1 MCFAKAF
8 GVNVVW
14 GYEHSGYAAR
24 SIPMSA
30 DCAKKWALR
39 PTLLETVRG
48 WDIASAGMG
57 GKVG

>member
-14 GYEHSGYAAR
+14 GLSTADIAAR
-24 SIPMSA
+24 SIPMFA
-30 DCAKKWALR
+30 GCAKKWALR

-48 WDIASAGMG
+48 MG
-57 GKVG
+57 YRFGRDGR

>member
-1 MCFAKAF
+1 MCFTKAF

-14 GYEHSGYAAR
+14 GLSTADIAAR

-30 DCAKKWALR
+30 GCAKKWALR

-48 WDIASAGMG
+48 MG
-57 GKVG
+57 YRFGRDGR